1 MPIALICFS
10 VLDIQTFY
18 IQTEIMREFT
28 LVLVEKRRNKTGNF
42 LIFVNKLFFFFF
54 IEIKMKTRFALHL

>member
-18 IQTEIMREFT
+18 IQAEIMREFT
-28 LVLVEKRRNKTGNF
+28 LVSVEKRRNKIGTF
-42 LIFVNKLFFFFF
+42 LFL
-54 IEIKMKTRFALHL
+54 